1 MSERDFNMMK
11 RIDVKNISVA
21 FIAALSVI
29 FASNLAFAQEIPAA
43 KIIVIDNRVISTNAA
58 VAKDINRQAQQI
70 QSEMEAELKTKEN
83 ALRAEQEDLQ
93 TKVNILPPETITQLQ
108 QEFQVKVNEYQQD
121 VQIKSRRLEVA
132 IVNANNEIER
142 ALKPILQ
149 NVLKETGATM
159 LMDKTL
165 VREQIPGL
173 DVTTR
178 VIEQLDLAMPSIMV
192 ELPPIPEAAPDAA
205 APATN

>member
-1 MSERDFNMMK
+1 MK

-121 VQIKSRRLEVA
+121 VQIKSRRLVVA

>member
-1 MSERDFNMMK
+1 MIK

-178 VIEQLDLAMPSIMV
+178 VIEQLDLAMPSIVV

>member
-1 MSERDFNMMK
+1 MMK
-11 RIDVKNISVA
+11 IIDVKNISTA
-21 FIAALSVI
+21 FIAVLSVI
-29 FASNLAFAQEIPAA
+29 FASNVAFSQEIPAA

-70 QSEMEAELKTKEN
+70 QAEMEAELKTKEN

-93 TKVNILPPETITQLQ
+93 TKINILPPETITQLQ

-121 VQIKSRRLEVA
+121 VQVKSRRLEVA

-159 LMDKTL
+159 LIDKTL

-178 VIEQLDLAMPSIMV
+178 VIEQLDLAMPSIAV
-192 ELPPIPEAAPDAA
+192 ELPPIPEAAPAPA

>member
-1 MSERDFNMMK
+1 MSERDFNMIK

-178 VIEQLDLAMPSIMV
+178 VM
-192 ELPPIPEAAPDAA
+192 
-205 APATN
+205 

>member
-1 MSERDFNMMK
+1 MIK

-108 QEFQVKVNEYQQD
+108 HEFQVKVNEYQQD

-178 VIEQLDLAMPSIMV
+178 MIEQPDLAKPSNVV